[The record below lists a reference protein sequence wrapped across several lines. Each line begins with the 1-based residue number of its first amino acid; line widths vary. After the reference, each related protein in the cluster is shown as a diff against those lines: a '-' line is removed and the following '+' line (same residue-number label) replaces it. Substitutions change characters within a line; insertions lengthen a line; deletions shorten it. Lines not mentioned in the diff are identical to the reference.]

1 MDTANGQFNGTA
13 QFAFLQRVD
22 LEHAL
27 PKMDSVVTDA
37 SCVVTDA
44 SCMARVQ
51 KGMLSRIEGI
61 LGVHLTHPTI
71 SGFCGKTKFTALSL
85 VDKDSKFVSQMIQIL
100 DDLQKTLAIDKRTC

>member
-61 LGVHLTHPTI
+61 LGGSPDAPHDLASVERPSSPPCRLLTRIPN
-71 SGFCGKTKFTALSL
+71 SSP
-85 VDKDSKFVSQMIQIL
+85 
-100 DDLQKTLAIDKRTC
+100 R

>member
-27 PKMDSVVTDA
+27 PKMDS
-37 SCVVTDA
+37 VVTDA